1 MRTFLED
8 IFRAKLVPPKLSDES
23 KARKRTFTNGS
34 NEVEISQ
41 NEHCTSRTPDSE
53 LRPKSAN
60 LSPSLDFQR
69 VTSMLVT
76 DV

>member
-1 MRTFLED
+1 
-8 IFRAKLVPPKLSDES
+8 VPPKLSDET
-23 KARKRTFTNGS
+23 KARKRTITNGS
-34 NEVEISQ
+34 NEVDQS
-41 NEHCTSRTPDSE
+41 EHFTSRTPDSE

-76 DV
+76 DVGDEMCW

>member
-1 MRTFLED
+1 M
-8 IFRAKLVPPKLSDES
+8 PPKLSDET
-23 KARKRTFTNGS
+23 KARKRTITNGS
-34 NEVEISQ
+34 NEVDQ
-41 NEHCTSRTPDSE
+41 NEHFTSRTPDSE

-76 DV
+76 DVADEMCW